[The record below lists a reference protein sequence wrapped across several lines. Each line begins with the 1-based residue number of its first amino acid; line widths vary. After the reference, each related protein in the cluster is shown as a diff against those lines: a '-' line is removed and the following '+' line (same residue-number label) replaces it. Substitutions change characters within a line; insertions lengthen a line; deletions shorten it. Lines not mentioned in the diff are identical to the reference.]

1 MAKKIII
8 WSTRAK
14 YELRNILEFYN
25 LRNGNTKYSLKLLSE
40 IENILLT
47 ISESEFIGRLTSNK
61 KTRVIIMKVYLI
73 FYEINENRIEILS
86 VWDKRQNENKR
97 LEI

>member
-86 VWDKRQNENKR
+86 VWDNRQNENKR